1 MICRG
6 QKKCTRQKASLPSAR
21 KKHSAKTYFAVCFC
35 LPSVFYLALG
45 KHGICRVPD
54 KIHSAKPRHS
64 ANRRFPVVRAS
75 SDPVSA
81 SGRERGRRVCI
92 GQMWLVWS
100 SRFRVWSI
108 PFYLIWFHLKKK
120 KRFPKQLGEWFFFET
135 YKNRS
140 FYTFRFNRHGSD
152 AEPLFWCNA
161 MQFWRDVPW
170 ACYKSLTCCVWHAE
184 GTRQYAIESL

>member
-64 ANRRFPVVRAS
+64 ANHRFPVVRPILDGCFVLETCDAQ
-75 SDPVSA
+75 A
-81 SGRERGRRVCI
+81 A
-92 GQMWLVWS
+92 GQSYMLGQVGTLFS
-100 SRFRVWSI
+100 LYLFH
-108 PFYLIWFHLKKK
+108 FYLPRHLYMSLMAPEKDKSQTMSLRACLVREK
-120 KRFPKQLGEWFFFET
+120 
-135 YKNRS
+135 
-140 FYTFRFNRHGSD
+140 
-152 AEPLFWCNA
+152 FW
-161 MQFWRDVPW
+161 
-170 ACYKSLTCCVWHAE
+170 VW
-184 GTRQYAIESL
+184 LL